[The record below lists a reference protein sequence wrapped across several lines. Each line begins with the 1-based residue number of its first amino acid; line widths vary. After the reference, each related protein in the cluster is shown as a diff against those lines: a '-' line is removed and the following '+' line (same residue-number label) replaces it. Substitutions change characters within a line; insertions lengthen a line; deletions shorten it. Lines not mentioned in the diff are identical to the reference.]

1 VAHPSARL
9 TVFSRQL
16 LVKRVVIDGWPTATV
31 AEQLGISRATAY
43 KWVRRYRADGLP
55 GLEDRSSRPHRSPR
69 RSSDEVTA
77 TILRARARRRYGPAR
92 LAPLTGHPRSTI
104 YGVLRR
110 AGLNRLRDTD
120 RVTAAPVRYVACH
133 PGALV
138 HQDHKKLG
146 RVPAGG
152 GWRALGRESLPRPD
166 NGRVGYD
173 HLEVFVDDAS
183 RYAVVVPVA
192 DERGESASW
201 AVELAVARF
210 AEVGIRIERML
221 TDNGASY
228 RSHAFR
234 DVLERFEIR
243 HKRTRPFRPQ
253 TNGKAERFIQTLLNE
268 WAYARPYRSNG
279 DRLHAL
285 RRFVDFYNYGR
296 PHTAIGGLVPRT
308 AVNNVPE
315 HHTSALWHE
324 RGSPSVGRPVSR
336 SSIAPG
342 YAPAD
347 PAEDAA
353 SHRTGPRVRRVN
365 SGRRGVRD
373 RMVGD
378 RPSDSF
384 TAAGRPRPEGNT
396 WPAAVS

>member
-16 LVKRVVIDGWPTATV
+16 LVKRVLIDGWPTATV

-43 KWVRRYRADGLP
+43 KWVRRYRADGP
-55 GLEDRSSRPHRSPR
+55 SGLEDRSSRPNRSAR
-69 RSSDEVTA
+69 RSSDAVTA
-77 TILRARARRRYGPAR
+77 AVISARARRRYGPAR
-92 LAPLTGHPRSTI
+92 LAPLTGQPRSTI
-104 YGVLRR
+104 YGILRR

-146 RVPAGG
+146 RVPDGG
-152 GWRALGRESLPRPD
+152 GWRVLGREVASKDR
-166 NGRVGYD
+166 RVRGND

-192 DERGESASW
+192 DERAESASR
-201 AVELAVARF
+201 ALELAVSRF

-228 RSHAFR
+228 RSHIYR
-234 DVLERFEIR
+234 DTLARFEIR
-243 HKRTRPFRPQ
+243 HKRTRPYRPQ
-253 TNGKAERFIQTLLNE
+253 TNGKAERFIQTLINE
-268 WAYARPYRSNG
+268 WAYARPYRSND
-279 DRLHAL
+279 DRMHAL
-285 RRFVDFYNYGR
+285 RRFVDFYNHGR

-315 HHTSALWHE
+315 HH
-324 RGSPSVGRPVSR
+324 
-336 SSIAPG
+336 
-342 YAPAD
+342 
-347 PAEDAA
+347 
-353 SHRTGPRVRRVN
+353 N
-365 SGRRGVRD
+365 
-373 RMVGD
+373 
-378 RPSDSF
+378 
-384 TAAGRPRPEGNT
+384 
-396 WPAAVS
+396 

>member
-9 TVFSRQL
+9 SVFSRQL
-16 LVKRVVIDGWPTATV
+16 LVKRVVVDGWPTATV

-43 KWVRRYRADGLP
+43 KWVRRYRADGLA

-138 HQDHKKLG
+138 HQDHKKLA
-146 RVPAGG
+146 RVPDGG
-152 GWRALGRESLPRPD
+152 GWRA
-166 NGRVGYD
+166 NGRDGRTHSRAGYE

-201 AVELAVARF
+201 AVERAIGQF

-221 TDNGASY
+221 TDNGSSY
-228 RSHAFR
+228 RSHAYR
-234 DVLERFEIR
+234 DVLADHEIR

-253 TNGKAERFIQTLLNE
+253 TNGKAERFIQTLINE

-285 RRFVDFYNYGR
+285 RRFVHFYNRRR
-296 PHTAIGGLVPRT
+296 PHTAIAGLVP
-308 AVNNVPE
+308 
-315 HHTSALWHE
+315 S
-324 RGSPSVGRPVSR
+324 
-336 SSIAPG
+336 
-342 YAPAD
+342 
-347 PAEDAA
+347 
-353 SHRTGPRVRRVN
+353 
-365 SGRRGVRD
+365 
-373 RMVGD
+373 
-378 RPSDSF
+378 
-384 TAAGRPRPEGNT
+384 
-396 WPAAVS
+396 AAVSNVLGHHT

>member
-243 HKRTRPFRPQ
+243 HRRTRPFRPQ

-315 HHTSALWHE
+315 HHT
-324 RGSPSVGRPVSR
+324 
-336 SSIAPG
+336 
-342 YAPAD
+342 
-347 PAEDAA
+347 
-353 SHRTGPRVRRVN
+353 
-365 SGRRGVRD
+365 
-373 RMVGD
+373 
-378 RPSDSF
+378 
-384 TAAGRPRPEGNT
+384 
-396 WPAAVS
+396 

>member
-9 TVFSRQL
+9 TLFSRQL
-16 LVKRVVIDGWPTATV
+16 LIKRVLIDGWPTATV

-43 KWVRRYRADGLP
+43 KWVRRYRADGP
-55 GLEDRSSRPHRSPR
+55 AGLEDRSSRPHRSPR

-77 TILRARARRRYGPAR
+77 TIISARARRRYGPAR
-92 LAPLTGHPRSTI
+92 LAPLTGYPRSTI

-120 RVTAAPVRYVACH
+120 RVTGAPVRYLACH

-146 RVPAGG
+146 RVPDGG
-152 GWRALGRESLPRPD
+152 GWRTRGR
-166 NGRVGYD
+166 GRDGHHGRSGVGYD

-192 DERGESASW
+192 DERAESAAW

-228 RSHAFR
+228 RSHAYR
-234 DVLERFEIR
+234 DTLLANDIR
-243 HKRTRPFRPQ
+243 HKRTRPFHPQ

-268 WAYARPYRSNG
+268 WAYTRPYRANG
-279 DRLHAL
+279 DRLRAL
-285 RRFVDFYNYGR
+285 PRFVDFYNHRR
-296 PHTAIGGLVPRT
+296 PHTAIGGLVPRV

-315 HHTSALWHE
+315 HHT
-324 RGSPSVGRPVSR
+324 
-336 SSIAPG
+336 
-342 YAPAD
+342 
-347 PAEDAA
+347 
-353 SHRTGPRVRRVN
+353 
-365 SGRRGVRD
+365 
-373 RMVGD
+373 
-378 RPSDSF
+378 
-384 TAAGRPRPEGNT
+384 
-396 WPAAVS
+396 